1 MFQNGIRAFLCH
13 NLSLCGSIFLLMKSL
28 ANAIYSCFKDK
39 GEFSLKDA
47 YSENSDKPRETVRA
61 RIYDNLGV
69 KFERV
74 AKGLYKTIEGDES
87 CVVIE
92 GDGRDLSMLG
102 DASIDCILTDHP
114 WLDKK
119 SNKGGDRN
127 FATYD
132 CFRYTLDDFKEKAR
146 VLKDGC
152 FLVEILPAENENNY
166 DYLYQIKKY
175 AEQCGLLYYSKVT
188 WKKGNFVSN
197 TGRKSKNTQD
207 VMIFSKGKA
216 RSLRIDAKKTKDT
229 GTPQYMSGTTQML
242 PAMFDIPPV
251 ARKNKIH
258 QSELPLTLCEKILQF
273 VTRQGETVLDT
284 FVGSGVVGEAALN
297 LKRNCILIE
306 LAHRNILK
314 DSFLEPSGQRE
325 SMGHGQSRVSALAQE
340 THWCRQ
346 PRASSY
352 SWMVSPMG
360 LEGWQGGSGRC
371 PKVPRN
377 GHGSQTQ
384 CVGLVIYGA
393 GPLFLASGHPPRP
406 YSHRWVQGGCGVCL
420 HGQGLGRRCLVSCS
434 PPVLCGGQRLP
445 HSGPYPHPAPGPD
458 MEVHQPTRLAPG
470 PFPLGVFSK
479 PATFLRGFT
488 RDPPH
493 PQLGG
498 SHCLLPPPPSKATP
512 YVLCF

>member
-1 MFQNGIRAFLCH
+1 MALFPVTICH
-13 NLSLCGSIFLLMKSL
+13 SAGSIFLRMKSL
-28 ANAIYSCFKDK
+28 ANTIYSCFKGK
-39 GEFSLKDA
+39 GEFTLKDA
-47 YSENSDKPRETVRA
+47 YSENSDKPKETVRA
-61 RIYDNLGV
+61 RIYDNRL
-69 KFERV
+69 
-74 AKGLYKTIEGDES
+74 
-87 CVVIE
+87 
-92 GDGRDLSMLG
+92 DLSMLG

-132 CFRYTLDDFKEKAR
+132 CFRYTLDDFREKAR

-229 GTPQYMSGTTQML
+229 GTPQYMSGTAQML

-258 QSELPLTLCEKILQF
+258 QSELPLTLCP
-273 VTRQGETVLDT
+273 
-284 FVGSGVVGEAALN
+284 ALN

-314 DSFLEPSGQRE
+314 IRDRLVGNPFFRE
-325 SMGHGQSRVSALAQE
+325 AF
-340 THWCRQ
+340 W
-346 PRASSY
+346 
-352 SWMVSPMG
+352 
-360 LEGWQGGSGRC
+360 
-371 PKVPRN
+371 
-377 GHGSQTQ
+377 
-384 CVGLVIYGA
+384 
-393 GPLFLASGHPPRP
+393 
-406 YSHRWVQGGCGVCL
+406 
-420 HGQGLGRRCLVSCS
+420 
-434 PPVLCGGQRLP
+434 
-445 HSGPYPHPAPGPD
+445 
-458 MEVHQPTRLAPG
+458 
-470 PFPLGVFSK
+470 
-479 PATFLRGFT
+479 
-488 RDPPH
+488 
-493 PQLGG
+493 
-498 SHCLLPPPPSKATP
+498 KATP
-512 YVLCF
+512 ALGNPNG